1 MWEVI
6 KRQEKDGTID
16 YFHINNLFQEF
27 NMKKIL
33 FFILVF
39 MFCISIN
46 PLFSKDRKYPE
57 NVCKEIFDTIG
68 IFLTLADKEWEQTR
82 NDERN
87 ELEKSKHAEKA
98 LFFSQAAANYSTVYE
113 TVCR

>member
-1 MWEVI
+1 
-6 KRQEKDGTID
+6 
-16 YFHINNLFQEF
+16 
-27 NMKKIL
+27 MKKIL

-57 NVCKEIFDTIG
+57 NVCKEMFDGII

-82 NDERN
+82 NYERN
-87 ELEKSKHAEKA
+87 ELEKSKHAEKV
-98 LFFSQAAANYSTVYE
+98 LSFSQTAANYSTVYE
-113 TVCR
+113 TICR